1 MLGEYENN
9 FRKTKKN
16 PPVSRRHRVRL
27 CSWEA
32 NVSTGDANEVHT
44 NNLPSHD
51 GRNHADRFAEAL
63 YPVLHAIASTYCQP
77 GVSGTL
83 QPTVIV
89 HEAYLKLATF
99 AAQPPKPGAEGTDA
113 VWWKDREHFLAVAAT
128 AMRQVLVDYARRRK
142 ALKRAGE
149 FSAERADVDL
159 LVSEPSLGRGGRSMI
174 DVAELDDALRCLENA
189 DPRAAKV
196 VVLRFFGGLTVDET
210 ARVMGLGR
218 TTVEESWRTARAW
231 LLTQL
236 DHDHLAG

>member
-1 MLGEYENN
+1 L
-9 FRKTKKN
+9 
-16 PPVSRRHRVRL
+16 
-27 CSWEA
+27 WEA
-32 NVSTGDANEVHT
+32 HVGTGDSNEVHT
-44 NNLPSHD
+44 NNRPSDD

-89 HEAYLKLATF
+89 HEAYLKLANF
-99 AAQPPKPGAEGTDA
+99 AAQAPKDGVEAPGPG
-113 VWWKDREHFLAVAAT
+113 WWKDREHFLAVAAT

-142 ALKRAGE
+142 TLKRSGD
-149 FSAERADVDL
+149 SAAQRLDVSL
-159 LVSEPSLGRGGRSMI
+159 LVNEPATGTGAHSML
-174 DVAELDDALRCLENA
+174 DVVELDDALRYLENA
-189 DPRAAKV
+189 DPRAAQV
-196 VVLRFFGGLTVDET
+196 VILRFFGGLTVDET

-236 DHDHLAG
+236 QHDQHGG